1 VDLSSYRVL
10 DIHASD
16 SIQIER
22 RWEEGPQEVHC
33 EEGMHDKL
41 GLKEDEKEMSKI

>member
-1 VDLSSYRVL
+1 MLV
-10 DIHASD
+10 
-16 SIQIER
+16 IQYKLRGDGKI
-22 RWEEGPQEVHC
+22 GPQEVHC